1 MNNITIALT
10 GNPNSG
16 KTTVFNNLTG
26 SHQHIGNYP
35 GVTVESKEG
44 TITFQGYH
52 IRIIDLPGTYSLS
65 AYSEDEIV
73 ARDVILNEN
82 PDMIVNVVDSSNLE
96 RNLYFVTQLMELQK
110 PVILAMN
117 MTDIVEQQ
125 GKLIDYNLLSKK
137 IGVKIV
143 PTIGSKNKGTEK
155 LLEMVVKLKE
165 DQHEHIPVAVDYGNE
180 IQDEILKISDI
191 IKEDAVLSEKL
202 PARWLAIKLLE
213 NDQHAIENL
222 KNSPLA
228 DKLLNQTE
236 KSRNHLKNHFGE
248 DPEVII
254 ADRRYGFVSGVCNQ
268 VLVQQ
273 REDKYSLTDKID
285 RIMLNRFWGLPIF
298 ALAMYTIFKFTFTV
312 SEPVV
317 GWFETLFGWL
327 EGITAAALPEGLLQS
342 FLVDGLIGGVGGVL
356 GFFPLIMFMFF
367 AIAFYED
374 TGYMARAVFIMDRV
388 MTRFG
393 LHGKSFLPLML
404 ATNGCAVPAIMASRT
419 IENKRDRLIT
429 MLVTPFMICGAKLP
443 IFALFIGAFFATHN
457 AANLMFLL
465 YLLSI
470 VIAFTA
476 SLFLKKVVFKGQP
489 SYLVMELP
497 PYRIPTIK
505 GLLLKMWERGWLYLK
520 KAGTIVLFISVVIWL
535 GFTFPQVNQSSD
547 SITGLS
553 ENEIATIQMENSY
566 AGRLGRFI
574 EPLVK
579 PIGQDWRGGIA
590 LLAGVAAK
598 EVVVSTFGTLYSIG
612 EVDVEETTSLR
623 ASMQNDPAWNPLKA
637 FSFMLFS
644 LIYIPCF
651 VTVAVFYRESGS
663 SLKWT
668 SVLLIGSTL
677 LAWIS
682 SLLVYQVGN
691 LLI

>member
-1 MNNITIALT
+1 VNKITIALT

-26 SHQHIGNYP
+26 SHQHVGNYP

-44 TITFQGYH
+44 TITFRGYH

-73 ARDVILNEN
+73 ARNVILDEN

-110 PVILAMN
+110 PIILAMN

-125 GKLIDYNLLSKK
+125 GKVIDYSLLSKK
-137 IGVKIV
+137 IGVRIV

-155 LLEMVVKLKE
+155 LLEMVIKLKE
-165 DQHEHIPVAVDYGNE
+165 DQHEYTPVAVDYGNE
-180 IQDEILKISDI
+180 IQDEILRISEI
-191 IKEDAVLSEKL
+191 IKKDAILSEKL
-202 PARWLAIKLLE
+202 PVRWVAIKLLE
-213 NDQHAIENL
+213 NDQRTIENI

-228 DKLLNQTE
+228 DKLLDQKE

-254 ADRRYGFVSGVCNQ
+254 ADRRYGFVSGLCNQ

-273 REDKYSLTDKID
+273 GEDKYSLTDKID
-285 RIMLNRFWGLPIF
+285 RIVLNRFWGLPIF
-298 ALAMYTIFKFTFTV
+298 ALAMYTIFKFTFTL

-327 EGITAAALPEGLLQS
+327 EGITAALLPEGLLQS

-374 TGYMARAVFIMDRV
+374 TGYMARAVFIMDRI

-419 IENKRDRLIT
+419 IDNKRDRLIT

-443 IFALFIGAFFATHN
+443 IFALFIGAFFAAHN

-465 YLLSI
+465 YLLSV

-520 KAGTIVLFISVVIWL
+520 KAGTIILLISVVMWV
-535 GFTFPQVNQSSD
+535 GFTFPQLD
-547 SITGLS
+547 PDTATITSLS
-553 ENEIATIQMENSY
+553 EQEIAARQIENSY
-566 AGRLGRFI
+566 AGRIGHFL
-574 EPLVK
+574 EPMVR

-590 LLAGVAAK
+590 LLAGIAAK
-598 EVVVSTFGTLYSIG
+598 EVVVSTFGTIYSMG
-612 EVDVEETTSLR
+612 EVDVEEPVSLR
-623 ASMQNDPAWNPLKA
+623 GAMQNDPNWNPLKA

-644 LIYIPCF
+644 LIYVPCF

-668 SVLLIGSTL
+668 SVLLFGSTL
-677 LAWIS
+677 LAWILS
-682 SLLVYQVGN
+682 FLVYQIGG
-691 LLI
+691 LWI